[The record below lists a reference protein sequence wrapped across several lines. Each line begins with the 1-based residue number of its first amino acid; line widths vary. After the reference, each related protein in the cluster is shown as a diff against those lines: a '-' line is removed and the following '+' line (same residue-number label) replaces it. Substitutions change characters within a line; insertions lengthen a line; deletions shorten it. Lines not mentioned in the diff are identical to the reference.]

1 MMTQSMATPYSK
13 HLQDV
18 IYESPDGGKTIRVRR
33 QWDSKSHV
41 SDFQMLDILDIMHY
55 SEKDS
60 VLKDMVEQMFMYF
73 NLKYR
78 GE

>member
-1 MMTQSMATPYSK
+1 MTQSMATPYSK

-33 QWDSKSHV
+33 QWCSKSHI
-41 SDFQMLDILDIMHY
+41 SDFQMLDILDILHY
-55 SEKDS
+55 SQQDPE
-60 VLKDMVEQMFMYF
+60 LNDMVNQLFVYF
-73 NLKYR
+73 NLKYK